1 VRRLRV
7 FGYPA
12 LCKGA
17 SLWSGT
23 WKGSMT
29 ALSSDGEGRAGGCR
43 RFRKQ
48 RTMRRHRR
56 MRTRMPSIPPAMA
69 PIEAWE
75 VWDEVVTPVD
85 DDDDGD
91 DGEPVDFEAEEL
103 ELGV

>member
-1 VRRLRV
+1 
-7 FGYPA
+7 
-12 LCKGA
+12 
-17 SLWSGT
+17 
-23 WKGSMT
+23 
-29 ALSSDGEGRAGGCR
+29 
-43 RFRKQ
+43 
-48 RTMRRHRR
+48 
-56 MRTRMPSIPPAMA
+56 MPSIPPAMA